1 MKFSF
6 KQGFTLPLVFA
17 IFSIYLLFTS
27 FYLSVYSLKL
37 KSLDALNYV
46 YDNAMNKILEERK
59 TTNDE

>member
-1 MKFSF
+1 MKFSS

-37 KSLDALNYV
+37 KSLDALNHV

-59 TTNDE
+59 NTNDE